1 MVDDR
6 DPLLVAVAER
16 LRARGDELVGRQLTA
31 LRRFR
36 SYDRVP
42 DDDLLRSCERNVARV
57 VATLE
62 QHDHLPAHVEEDE
75 RASGQ
80 RRALQGVPAEEVAA
94 AYRAVL
100 AILRDAF
107 MEDATRAGAEP
118 AAVLEGT
125 RRLWDLTD
133 RYSGVLVAARQQVDI
148 DAARR
153 DERERMALLQRL
165 LVGGVDAADLAP
177 GGAVHAVLP
186 APQYVVLRG
195 RDHSDEPQRLAR
207 HLESRARGRP
217 LVAPVDDDVA
227 GLLADVPAPLAG
239 AVIAVAGPVP
249 LAGVPTAF
257 AEASRVLAAALRYD
271 RSGIVDSSTLS
282 LRVAVE
288 QQAELGEQ
296 LHRRYVRP
304 LTGSSAGEP
313 LLSTVRTYLAQ
324 RRSVSAT
331 AGALGV
337 HENTVRYRLDRYR
350 ELTGADLADTDRL
363 VEVWWAL
370 EYGVIRR

>member
-1 MVDDR
+1 MSGDR

-16 LRARGDELVGRQLTA
+16 MHDRVDELVARQLDA

-42 DDDLLRSCERNVARV
+42 DDDLTRSCERNVARV

-62 QHDHLPAHVEEDE
+62 QRDRLPPSIEEDE

-80 RRALQGVPAEEVAA
+80 RRALQGVPSEDVAA

-100 AILRDAF
+100 AVLRDAF
-107 MEDATRAGAEP
+107 VEDAARAGADP

-165 LVGGVDAADLAP
+165 LVGGVEPGELAP
-177 GGAVHAVLP
+177 GGAVHGVLP
-186 APQYVVLRG
+186 AQRYVVLRG
-195 RDHSDEPQRLAR
+195 RDHTAEPQRLAR
-207 HLESRARGRP
+207 HLESRDRGRTLIAP
-217 LVAPVDDDVA
+217 LDEDVA
-227 GLLADVPAPLAG
+227 GLVSQAPGPLTD

-249 LAGVPTAF
+249 LTGVPAAF
-257 AEASRVLAAALRYD
+257 AEASRVLAAALRYG
-271 RSGIVDSSTLS
+271 RTGIVDSSALS
-282 LRVAVE
+282 VRVAVE

-296 LHRRYVRP
+296 LHRRYVAP
-304 LTGSSAGEP
+304 LAGSAAGEP
-313 LLSTVRTYLAQ
+313 LLTTVRTYLTQ
-324 RRSVSAT
+324 RRSVAAAAHS
-331 AGALGV
+331 LGV
-337 HENTVRYRLDRYR
+337 HENTVRYRLERYR

-370 EYGVIRR
+370 EYTSIRP